1 MPKINKANRQVCD
14 VDIRDVATKKPFL
27 FFDTANTTTQNITGE
42 SVFAMAK
49 GTKRIAFANPVEGT
63 ATIEAQVYPFE
74 FYSLMTDGTI
84 ETESMYPVKV
94 TVKATEGGSIP
105 VKGVKGE
112 TITAGTVFVFKKGEF
127 GEKEIQGTYNQD
139 KFSATQST
147 DIKANEEYEVGYI
160 VSRKTG
166 TKKISFNNK
175 KLPKAYYISM
185 NTVEKDDNEVLTPY
199 KIILYKAQPQ
209 RNFEL
214 SQSSE
219 GDPATVIMTFDLLE
233 DKDGNFVDMVEIE
246 DENQGE

>member
-14 VDIRDVATKKPFL
+14 VDIRNVATKKPFL
-27 FFDTANTTTQNITGE
+27 FFDTANTTTQNISGE

-94 TVKATEGGSIP
+94 TVKATEEGKVP
-105 VKGVKGE
+105 VKGDKGE
-112 TITAGTVFVFKKGEF
+112 TVTTDTVFVFKKGEF
-127 GEKEIQGTYNQD
+127 GEKEIKGTYSED
-139 KFSATQST
+139 KFTATQSS
-147 DIKANEEYEVGYI
+147 DIKVGEEYEVGYI
-160 VSRKTG
+160 VSRTTG

-185 NTVEKDDNEVLTPY
+185 NTLEKDEDEILTPY

-219 GDPATVIMTFDLLE
+219 GDPATITMTFDLLE
-233 DKDGNFVDMVEIE
+233 DKDGNFVDMIEIE
-246 DENQGE
+246 DEDQGE